1 MGFVALAGKDFF
13 HTRVKTLVTL
23 GQVQKITS
31 QIEKDMRAKKVDYT
45 KSKET
50 DTAKLRLS
58 LQELF
63 TKVVIRRALCELAK
77 TKAEAITR
85 REYLADLDVQAGE
98 KYRTQQARVTEENEK
113 VKAAKS
119 GFLNLLNFVEGQLG
133 DDEEQIY
140 MAGSVEYTMDQ
151 IKDFL
156 NKASDEEQIE
166 LPRIINGD
174 REDGNDDDSIYKNEF
189 DQLPQEVKE
198 YFMDATTLIDR
209 ANQAAKEEQDAAAEY
224 NEIYAAMNAENQKGM
239 QINDLREK
247 IENIE
252 ETEDIANRILEVGTF
267 WIYEG
272 TPAPGDNDK
281 LHMSPETS
289 KRLIDNLVRISN
301 DIENPDLGTKSL
313 KEEITNAKNHIKK
326 LKAALPRYFEVPE
339 LNTAIFDIEANIV
352 VHEAIVTRKTKKE
365 EEVRR
370 ASNTRESRRCSA
382 RDVFAQ
388 EEAGKEKE
396 KNKRKRKEDERQ
408 RSSNNPDLVDRITK
422 IKMMTS
428 NAPLTSIPAGQFS
441 ERKSMKP
448 IS

>member
-13 HTRVKTLVTL
+13 HTRVKKLVTL
-23 GQVQKITS
+23 GQVLKITS
-31 QIEKDMRAKKVDYT
+31 QIKKDMRAKKVDYT

-63 TKVVIRRALCELAK
+63 TKVVIRRALSELAQ
-77 TKAEAITR
+77 TKADAITR
-85 REYLADLDVQAGE
+85 REYLANLDVQAIE
-98 KYRTQQARVTEENEK
+98 KYRTQQARVAEKNER

-119 GFLNLLNFVEGQLG
+119 GFLNLLKFVEEQLG
-133 DDEEQIY
+133 EDEEQIY
-140 MAGSVEYTMDQ
+140 IAGSEEYTMDQ

-156 NKASDEEQIE
+156 NKALDEEQIE
-166 LPRIINGD
+166 LPRIMNGE

-189 DQLPQEVKE
+189 DQLPPEVKE
-198 YFMDATTLIDR
+198 YFMEATPLIDR
-209 ANQAAKEEQDAAAEY
+209 ANQAAKAEQEAVAEY
-224 NEIYAAMNAENQKGM
+224 NEIYATINAENQRGM
-239 QINDLREK
+239 QLNDLKEK
-247 IENIE
+247 IQNIE
-252 ETEDIANRILEVGTF
+252 EAEDIANRIIEARTF

-272 TPAPGDNDK
+272 TPAPGDNEK
-281 LHMSPETS
+281 LHMSPSTS
-289 KRLIDNLVRISN
+289 KRLIDNLEKISN
-301 DIENPDLGTKSL
+301 DLENPNLGTKKL
-313 KEEITNAKNHIKK
+313 KEEIMNAKNHIKK
-326 LKAALPRYFEVPE
+326 LKTALPRYFKVPD
-339 LNTAIFDIEANIV
+339 LNTAIFDAEATIA
-352 VHEAIVTRKTKKE
+352 VHEAVVTRRTKKE
-365 EEVRR
+365 EEERS
-370 ASNTRESRRCSA
+370 ASTTRESRRCSA

-388 EEAGKEKE
+388 EAAEKEKE

>member
-98 KYRTQQARVTEENEK
+98 KYRTQQARVTEKNEK

-119 GFLNLLNFVEGQLG
+119 GFLNFLNFMEEQLG

-140 MAGSVEYTMDQ
+140 IAGSVEYTMDQ

-174 REDGNDDDSIYKNEF
+174 REDGNDDDSIYKN
-189 DQLPQEVKE
+189 
-198 YFMDATTLIDR
+198 
-209 ANQAAKEEQDAAAEY
+209 
-224 NEIYAAMNAENQKGM
+224 
-239 QINDLREK
+239 
-247 IENIE
+247 
-252 ETEDIANRILEVGTF
+252 
-267 WIYEG
+267 
-272 TPAPGDNDK
+272 
-281 LHMSPETS
+281 
-289 KRLIDNLVRISN
+289 
-301 DIENPDLGTKSL
+301 
-313 KEEITNAKNHIKK
+313 
-326 LKAALPRYFEVPE
+326 
-339 LNTAIFDIEANIV
+339 
-352 VHEAIVTRKTKKE
+352 
-365 EEVRR
+365 
-370 ASNTRESRRCSA
+370 
-382 RDVFAQ
+382 
-388 EEAGKEKE
+388 
-396 KNKRKRKEDERQ
+396 
-408 RSSNNPDLVDRITK
+408 
-422 IKMMTS
+422 
-428 NAPLTSIPAGQFS
+428 
-441 ERKSMKP
+441 
-448 IS
+448 